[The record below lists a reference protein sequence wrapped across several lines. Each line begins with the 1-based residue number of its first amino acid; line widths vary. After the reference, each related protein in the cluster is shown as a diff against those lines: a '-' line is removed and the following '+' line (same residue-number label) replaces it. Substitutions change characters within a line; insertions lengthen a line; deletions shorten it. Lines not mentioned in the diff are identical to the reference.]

1 MTLTPVH
8 AAHLQRLAA
17 RLDDLRAQ
25 RAFSQHQLAD
35 RMQTDPATV
44 CRLLQGS
51 DAKASTVL
59 AAIDALGCELLIQ
72 PKPTI

>member
-8 AAHLQRLAA
+8 AAQLLRLAA
-17 RLDDLRAQ
+17 RLDALRAQ

-35 RMQTDPATV
+35 RMHTDAATV
-44 CRLLQGS
+44 CRLLQGA

-59 AAIDALGCELLIQ
+59 AAIDALGCELVIQ
-72 PKPTI
+72 PKPVI